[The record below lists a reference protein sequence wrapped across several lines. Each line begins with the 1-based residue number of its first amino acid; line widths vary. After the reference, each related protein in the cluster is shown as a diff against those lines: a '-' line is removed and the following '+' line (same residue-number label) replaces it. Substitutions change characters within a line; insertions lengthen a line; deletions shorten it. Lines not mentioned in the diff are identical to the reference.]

1 MIGRLR
7 AMNAKRRILVVD
19 DEVDVLT
26 YLCTLLEDN
35 GYETLRAINGIE
47 AIESA
52 KSQRPDLMT
61 LDMSMPEQSGVRTMK
76 ELKADPQLATIP
88 IIIVTGIGESMN
100 TFIKKIPHFPRPEGF
115 IAKPISQEEFLS
127 LIKRLVG

>member
-1 MIGRLR
+1 MDV
-7 AMNAKRRILVVD
+7 KKRILVVD

-35 GYETLRAINGIE
+35 GYQTLRALNGIE

-52 KSQRPDLMT
+52 KSHRPDLIT
-61 LDMSMPEQSGVRTMK
+61 LDMSMPEQSGVRTMR

-88 IIIVTGIGESMN
+88 VVIVTGIGESMN
-100 TFIKKIPHFPRPEGF
+100 TFIQKIPHFPRPEGF
-115 IAKPISQEEFLS
+115 IAKPISQDEFLG
-127 LIKRLVG
+127 LVKQLLA